1 LLTTYNGEKYLQD
14 QLDSIAGQTYRNWKL
29 YASDDGSTD
38 STLDILQRFQRQHGA
53 NQVHLFAGPRKGF
66 AQNFLS
72 LIRNPD
78 IRADYFAFCDQDD
91 VWFADKLKRA
101 VTRLNVMPDA
111 TSAAVYCSR
120 TRLIDEVGGFIGY
133 SPCFKRPPSFRNALV
148 QSLAGA
154 NTMLLNQ
161 SARALLARVPITAPV
176 VSHDWLCYLLVTGS
190 GGEVIYDAE
199 PTLDYRQH
207 GGNLIG
213 SNSSWADRL
222 VRVRRMLSGTFR
234 QWNQD
239 NLVALR
245 VAGRAK
251 PLCYRPVRAGAA
263 DEFAKTVF
271 FTQESRRLSTDRLW
285 YGWSDIRCVYW
296 KALTRDYSC
305 NRQRWVHRSQ
315 LRSRLARRP

>member
-1 LLTTYNGEKYLQD
+1 MCSTSVSSETDPRAEQASRVAILLTTYNGEKYLQD

-78 IRADYFAFCDQDD
+78 IHAEYFAFCDQDD
-91 VWFADKLKRA
+91 VWFAHKLERS
-101 VTRLNVMPDA
+101 VTRLDVLPDN
-111 TSAAVYCSR
+111 TNPAVYCSR

-161 SARALLARVPITAPV
+161 PARSLLAKIPITAPV

-190 GGEVIYDAE
+190 GGQVIYDAE

-213 SNSSWADRL
+213 SNSSWADRM

-245 VAGRAK
+245 YCVESLDEPSRYAIAQFERARQTSLPKRFFLLRKAGV
-251 PLCYRPVRAGAA
+251 YRQTAFGTAGLIFAA
-263 DEFAKTVF
+263 CIG
-271 FTQESRRLSTDRLW
+271 RL
-285 YGWSDIRCVYW
+285 
-296 KALTRDYSC
+296 
-305 NRQRWVHRSQ
+305 
-315 LRSRLARRP
+315 

>member
-1 LLTTYNGEKYLQD
+1 MCSTSVSVETDPRAEQASRVAILLTTYNGEEYLQE

-38 STLDILQRFQRQHGA
+38 STLDILELFQRQQGA
-53 NQVHLFAGPRKGF
+53 NQVHLFEGPRKGF

-72 LIRNPD
+72 LIRNAD
-78 IRADYFAFCDQDD
+78 IRGDYFAFCDQDD
-91 VWFADKLKRA
+91 IWFAHKLERA
-101 VTRLNVMPDA
+101 VARLDVLPEG
-111 TSAAVYCSR
+111 TSPAVYCSR
-120 TRLIDEVGGFIGY
+120 TRLIDEVGNFIGY
-133 SPCFKRPPSFRNALV
+133 SPCFKRLPSFRNALV

-161 SARALLARVPITAPV
+161 SARSLLAKIPITAPV

-213 SNSSWADRL
+213 SNSSWGDRL

-239 NLVALR
+239 NLVTLR
-245 VAGRAK
+245 YCIESLDEPSRHAITHFERARQASLPKRFFLLRKAGV
-251 PLCYRPVRAGAA
+251 YRQ
-263 DEFAKTVF
+263 TVF
-271 FTQESRRLSTDRLW
+271 GTAGLLIAACIGRL
-285 YGWSDIRCVYW
+285 
-296 KALTRDYSC
+296 
-305 NRQRWVHRSQ
+305 
-315 LRSRLARRP
+315 